1 MTLAVLSSTGC
12 PSIQVPPGKGLHK
25 KTLFLFMLMRVV
37 VNVPA
42 GSFRGQKMVSTPN
55 WELKVIGGGEPLDTG
70 AENLNS
76 GPLQE

>member
-1 MTLAVLSSTGC
+1 MWA
-12 PSIQVPPGKGLHK
+12 
-25 KTLFLFMLMRVV
+25 V

-55 WELKVIGGGEPLDTG
+55 WELKVIGGGEPLDTD

-76 GPLQE
+76 RPLQKQHGFFIAEPALHALGSS